1 MPTRLATTAAL
12 LALCLTAL
20 RLPAQTYG
28 TSRYEALY
36 GTPTE
41 VSLHDLVQNPT
52 SYERRAVRT
61 RGRLEWDGRVFRI
74 GDSFLNSAIV
84 EAMPEITGWEMEGR
98 RWVGQEVQVT
108 GVVHALGAGDLAE
121 TARVLIQFWEIL
133 GPEPADQ
140 AKPEDLP
147 LTSLESLV
155 GRPGAR
161 DGRRVRVVGKF
172 RGQNLFGDLPVRSR
186 RERRDWVIKDDLFA
200 VWVTGRKPR
209 GSGFELDGALKRD
222 TERWLEVVGRV
233 ETVKGVTYIR
243 AERVSLA
250 AAPRPD
256 AQAQAPAPPSPRPPV
271 PPVVVFSLPLEG
283 VEEVSPTGKLVV
295 QFSADMDEARFERR
309 VTLRYAGPPRPGD
322 RPFDALKLGYDG
334 GRRALTVDPGD
345 VLAPGRT
352 LELLLLSGITSTAG
366 LELEARPPRP
376 GSPAVPPGAVEVLR
390 FVVGR

>member
-12 LALCLTAL
+12 FALCLTAL

-28 TSRYEALY
+28 TGRYEALY

-41 VSLHDLVQNPT
+41 VSLYDLVQNPT

-61 RGRLEWDGRVFRI
+61 RGRLDWDGRAFRI
-74 GDSFLNSAIV
+74 QDTFLNSALI
-84 EAMPEITGWEMEGR
+84 EAMPEISGWGMEGR
-98 RWVGQEVQVT
+98 SWVGQEVQVT
-108 GVVHALGAGDLAE
+108 GVVFTISTSDLSERAS
-121 TARVLIQFWEIL
+121 VLIQFWQIL
-133 GPEPADQ
+133 GPEPPD
-140 AKPEDLP
+140 KTRPEDLP
-147 LTSLESLV
+147 LTTLEALV
-155 GRPGAR
+155 TRPGAR
-161 DGRRVRVVGKF
+161 DGKKVRVVGKF

-186 RERRDWVIKDDLFA
+186 RERRDWVIKDDVFA
-200 VWVTGRKPR
+200 VWVTGRKPK
-209 GSGFELDGALKRD
+209 GSGFELDAALKRD

-233 ETVKGVTYIR
+233 ETVKGVTYVK
-243 AERVSLA
+243 AEHVSLA

-256 AQAQAPAPPSPRPPV
+256 AQAQAPPPPSPRPPV
-271 PPVVVFSLPLEG
+271 PPVVVFSLPLEEA
-283 VEEVSPTGKLVV
+283 EEVPPTGKLVV

-309 VTLRYAGPPRPGD
+309 VMLRYAGPPRPGD

-345 VLAPGRT
+345 VLSPGRT

-390 FVVGR
+390 FVVAR